1 MTVPPEALGKSVQV
15 RIADQTCTGV
25 LSESFVSDPYGS
37 SNDRVPRK
45 TESLMKRFAS
55 ITIGSIALEKGAGVL
70 EVALV
75 DPLEN
80 SNYIELKG
88 VELART
94 DR

>member
-1 MTVPPEALGKSVQV
+1 
-15 RIADQTCTGV
+15 
-25 LSESFVSDPYGS
+25 
-37 SNDRVPRK
+37 
-45 TESLMKRFAS
+45 MKRFAS